1 MQQQLAVPGAPSDG
15 VAFCAA
21 PIAVP
26 IVIGRKRGVND
37 PASARCTR
45 PARPRWV
52 VHATVSGFRVG
63 LPMGALS
70 VRKSVP
76 GAQSLS

>member
-1 MQQQLAVPGAPSDG
+1 MQQQLAVPGSLSDG

-37 PASARCTR
+37 PASARYTR
-45 PARPRWV
+45 PARPRGV
-52 VHATVSGFRVG
+52 VHATVSSVRVG
-63 LPMGALS
+63 IPIGALS
-70 VRKSVP
+70 VRKRVP
-76 GAQSLS
+76 GAKPFS